1 MACWKAFHNGER
13 IEPGIQICFFELVY
27 DPGFTVDDMQPGD
40 ELIIV
45 TPNGTRSTG
54 SVLTVNTNEIVIR
67 EKSGQSWILTATS
80 EAEKLSSLIY
90 SDMLNRIWTV
100 R

>member
-1 MACWKAFHNGER
+1 
-13 IEPGIQICFFELVY
+13 
-27 DPGFTVDDMQPGD
+27 MQPGD

-54 SVLTVNTNEIVIR
+54 SVLTVNSDEIVIR